1 MSGNSERI
9 LDDLQKVLVEIEA
22 VVKATLGG
30 AGERASDGAEKL
42 HSGLNRAREGL
53 AAFEHGLGRDF
64 RKRAREADSYVHD
77 NAWVAV
83 GVAAAAAFLLGV
95 FAARRE

>member
-1 MSGNSERI
+1 MSGESERI

-22 VVKATLGG
+22 VVKATLGN

-42 HSGLNRAREGL
+42 HSGLNRAR
-53 AAFEHGLGRDF
+53 A
-64 RKRAREADSYVHD
+64 ADSYVHK
-77 NAWVAV
+77 NAWVAI

-95 FAARRE
+95 FAARRD